1 LSFLSS
7 LLSFFSLVALQYGKT
22 SATEFSSVSFAEDDT
37 VALEASV
44 LFTVSSEVLFLSAE
58 ESASPSASVSLPSL
72 TFDFTD
78 CF

>member
-1 LSFLSS
+1 LSFSSS

-22 SATEFSSVSFAEDDT
+22 FATEFSSVSFAEDDLL
-37 VALEASV
+37 ALDASV
-44 LFTVSSEVLFLSAE
+44 LFAVSLEALFLSAE
-58 ESASPSASVSLPSL
+58 ESVSSSASVSLPSL